1 MQNSNRLVRVQQDQM
16 IAGVCT
22 GLAQYFAFDV
32 TLVRLAFVLVTLA
45 GGSGILLYIIL
56 WAVLPVVTAP
66 GLPSPGINSG
76 LDEMRNQAANV
87 FNKVKTA
94 VNNAQASNASTA
106 VPQSDWKFDP
116 QTGQPINPTPAP
128 AQPEKP
134 RFDPYTGQP
143 LND

>member
-16 IAGVCT
+16 IAGVST

-32 TLVRLAFVLVTLA
+32 TLVRLAFVLITLA

-66 GLPSPGINSG
+66 GLPSPAISSGI
-76 LDEMRNQAANV
+76 DEMRNQAQNV

-94 VNNAQASNASTA
+94 VNNAQTNNASTA

-116 QTGQPINPTPAP
+116 QTGQPINPTPVV
-128 AQPEKP
+128 QPEKP

-143 LND
+143 IND

>member
-45 GGSGILLYIIL
+45 GGSGVLLYIIL

-66 GLPSPGINSG
+66 GLPSPSINSG
-76 LDEMRNQAANV
+76 IDEMRNQAQNV

-94 VNNAQASNASTA
+94 VNNAQTSNAKPA
-106 VPQSDWKFDP
+106 VPPSDWKFDP
-116 QTGQPINPTPAP
+116 QTGQPINPAP